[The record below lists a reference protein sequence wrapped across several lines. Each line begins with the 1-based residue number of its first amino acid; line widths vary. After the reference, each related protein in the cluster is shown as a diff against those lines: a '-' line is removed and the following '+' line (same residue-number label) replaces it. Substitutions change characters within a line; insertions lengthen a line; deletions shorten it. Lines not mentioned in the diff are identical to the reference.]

1 MDNDNY
7 RNKIRQIEGK
17 NPILE
22 ALKSGVTIEKIM
34 VAKGRKE
41 TRVQELF
48 ELAKER
54 KIKIQYVDRKKLD
67 YSSKTGQ
74 HQGII
79 AIASQYEYTDLEEI
93 LSIASTKGEK
103 PFLLI
108 LDKITDPHNFGAI
121 IRTAN
126 ACGVH
131 GIIIPKNRSVDI
143 SPVAVKASAGAIEYT
158 PICKVTNLT
167 QTIKSLKKQGIWIV
181 GGDIQGEKYYSKDYN
196 DPIAI
201 VIGNEGEGIS
211 RLIKEECDFL
221 VSIPMSGNIE
231 SLNASVATGIILS
244 EVQKQRSENVKAP
257 LKP

>member
-1 MDNDNY
+1 M
-7 RNKIRQIEGK
+7 QI
-17 NPILE
+17 
-22 ALKSGVTIEKIM
+22 
-34 VAKGRKE
+34 GRSWI
-41 TRVQELF
+41 T
-48 ELAKER
+48 
-54 KIKIQYVDRKKLD
+54 
-67 YSSKTGQ
+67 
-74 HQGII
+74 
-79 AIASQYEYTDLEEI
+79 
-93 LSIASTKGEK
+93 
-103 PFLLI
+103 LLI

-143 SPVAVKASAGAIEYT
+143 SPVAVKASAGAIEYM

-167 QTIKSLKKQGIWIV
+167 QTIKFLKKEGIWIV
-181 GGDIQGEKYYSKDYN
+181 GADTQGEKYYSKDYT

-244 EVQKQRSENVKAP
+244 EVLKQRTGNIKEP
-257 LKP
+257 R